1 MTDAALLIEL
11 GLDATKVKKGIGE
24 LKNVLKDLD
33 KQRALSTS
41 EKDLEL
47 INRKIKI
54 VQDQITRIKG
64 FGLEDASKDITNG
77 SKNARTAVTSLSLA
91 LQDLPFGFIGV
102 QNNLP
107 AIVQSFGLL
116 ATKSKT
122 LGGTLTLLKAQLLG
136 PTGIFLAFSIVTA
149 GVTFLIQKY
158 GSLANAVTV
167 LTSRNKELAQSQ
179 ITYNKELT
187 KSNSEATFENAKLD
201 ILLKRLKDLKR
212 PLKER
217 QDAYFEL
224 NKLYPDTTAG
234 IEKENALSAKSIS
247 IISANV
253 AARKE
258 YIKFKAQENAI
269 QAVINQNAAKALPI
283 NAKVLNIASRLAVTI
298 EKRNKLEEKTLTLQ
312 EQNTLDVLIKK
323 EQTLRSELIKTTK
336 EYNSIIGVNDSY
348 LVQLDQIIGNISS
361 YDRKVKELTDDQKN
375 QDKETRKLTYSVKD
389 LNNSLSFENQ
399 LKDAEDLA
407 QVLLNQDQAIK
418 NGIPGAK
425 KYSYT
430 LQERK
435 DALEKLK
442 LVAPQYFKNLNIE
455 KATYEQLDDA
465 AFTYIRTLQNLRD
478 ELISRQ
484 RASDL
489 QLKADD
495 NSIKALEKKND
506 QLDEEFQNIVKI
518 TMSNDMMSASVR
530 KMTDINIEAV
540 NSWIELLQEVD
551 LLAKYYEKLDA
562 QHVKTGKFIQQYL
575 RNPLE
580 ELFDVVLSKGKNKW
594 KEFGDAVVKQL
605 KRIAAQQLATAAASL
620 IANIIAPGSGSAI
633 KAGLRGISTAGL
645 GDYLSQF
652 PDSANFSGV
661 GSGLGVSGQVVFVQR
676 GSDLVGV
683 LNRTNSTINRVG

>member
-1 MTDAALLIEL
+1 MTDQALMIEL
-11 GLDATKVKKGIGE
+11 GLDPKLVKKGLGE
-24 LKNVLKDLD
+24 LKTLLKDLD
-33 KQRALSTS
+33 NQRALSTAQ
-41 EKDLEL
+41 EDIEL
-47 INRKIKI
+47 FNRKINI
-54 VQDQITRIKG
+54 VKNEVAKLKG
-64 FGLEDASKDITNG
+64 FGFEEASKDISNG

-312 EQNTLDVLIKK
+312 EQNTLDVLIEK
-323 EQTLRSELIKTTK
+323 EETLRSELIKTTK

-495 NSIKALEKKND
+495 NSIKASEKKND
-506 QLDEEFQNIVKI
+506 ELEKEFENIIKI

-540 NSWIELLQEVD
+540 NSWIELLQQVD
-551 LLAKYYEKLDA
+551 ILSKYYQKLDA
-562 QHVKTGKFIQQYL
+562 QHVKTGRFIQQYL